1 MKENIQD
8 FQYIRLIENRKSLK
22 LLRELNELFAEAF
35 DEPETYS
42 GNKPSD
48 DYLLNLL
55 SKKHIIFC
63 AALDEQK
70 VVAGLV
76 GYVLEKF
83 EQERSE
89 VYIYDLAVDKEYRR
103 RQIATNL
110 IGFLKNEAVKAGAWV
125 VFIQADMEDT
135 PAVKLYE
142 SLGLRENVLHF
153 DIAIE

>member
-1 MKENIQD
+1 MSEHD
-8 FQYIRLIENRKSLK
+8 HDVQYIRLNESRQSLK
-22 LLRELNELFAEAF
+22 VLRELNVLFAEAF

-42 GNKPSD
+42 RNKPSD
-48 DYLLNLL
+48 DYMLSLL

-63 AALDEQK
+63 AALDGQK

-89 VYIYDLAVDKEYRR
+89 VYIYDLAVDREYRR

-125 VFIQADMEDT
+125 VFIQADRQDT

-142 SLGLRENVLHF
+142 SLGLREDVLHF